1 LVKELA
7 TSNLVGYLLTVMTHA
22 EGSIEA
28 SKLELERTYDFNEA
42 IKLIDKILSG

>member
-1 LVKELA
+1 
-7 TSNLVGYLLTVMTHA
+7 MTHA

-42 IKLIDKILSG
+42 IKLIDKILSGLI